1 MEDIKTSQDTE
12 TPNELDKLLESIKNS
27 SATTNEKLDI
37 IDALLNY
44 ITSK

>member
-1 MEDIKTSQDTE
+1 MENTTTSQETE
-12 TPNELDKLLESIKNS
+12 TSNEFDKLLESIKKS
-27 SATTNEKLDI
+27 SATPEEKLDI